1 MDGQTYIKILF
12 EHLLPWKEN
21 HTENHD
27 SFIYQQDNAP
37 CHRSAIV
44 KKWFHDVGLTSM
56 MWPSYSPDLN
66 PIENVWA
73 DIDRHLV
80 KFPAKCLTD
89 LEAEIAYAW
98 HHYPQDKI
106 RNLIESMPNR
116 IKLCIEAK
124 GNHTKY

>member
-1 MDGQTYIKILF
+1 
-12 EHLLPWKEN
+12 
-21 HTENHD
+21 
-27 SFIYQQDNAP
+27 
-37 CHRSAIV
+37 
-44 KKWFHDVGLTSM
+44 M